1 MGVAGPQ
8 RIRQDDGLAGE
19 GTGTVGADVRALRK
33 SRSMTLSALAEQLG
47 RSVGFVSQIE
57 RGLSDPSINDLRKIA
72 EAFDVP
78 LSFLFG
84 ENRGD
89 PSEAKFIVRAGVRR
103 QLGSA
108 EGGLVEQLLSPDL
121 SGSFEIVRSEFA
133 PKSCL
138 KKPMRRDTEEAGYV
152 VSGTLDLEISGQW
165 FVLEAGDSF
174 RFAGEPY
181 RWRNRSDQPAI
192 VIWVIAPP
200 TY

>member
-1 MGVAGPQ
+1 MGVAAPQ
-8 RIRQDDGLAGE
+8 RTRHEDEWAGE
-19 GTGTVGADVRALRK
+19 GTGTVGAVIRALRK
-33 SRSMTLSALAEQLG
+33 SRSNTLTELAERLG

-57 RGLSDPSINDLRKIA
+57 RGLSEPSINDLRNIA
-72 EAFDVP
+72 EVFGVP

-89 PSEAKFIVRAGVRR
+89 PIENRFIVRADGRR
-103 QLGSA
+103 QLGST
-108 EGGLVEQLLSPDL
+108 EGGLIEELLSPDL

-133 PKSCL
+133 PKSSL
-138 KKPMRRDTEEAGYV
+138 KKPAQRDTEEAGYV
-152 VSGTLDLEISGQW
+152 VAGTLDLEIDGEW
-165 FVLEAGDSF
+165 HVLETGDSF

-181 RWRNRSDQPAI
+181 RWRNRSNEPAI